1 MQGFR
6 LKSATRIK
14 DKPSLFEEEDSDDG
28 GNASNSADAMLMEDE
43 DAGSRLQELGN
54 EAASR
59 QDWSLALRRWEEAL
73 RAGSKVPQVLH
84 EQRSQAVRSA
94 EEAVA
99 LAPTWAD
106 AHLSLARA
114 QLAMGQVELG
124 QASMRAA
131 LALDPDHKEATQEYE
146 DLQRYLLAGEAFD
159 GGTQME
165 GD

>member
-1 MQGFR
+1 MVRERYVGRARVGWLRDGLPHHGGHARPQPAPPAQSVPPPSTLYTLCPLYKVFLEAG
-6 LKSATRIK
+6 
-14 DKPSLFEEEDSDDG
+14 KPF
-28 GNASNSADAMLMEDE
+28 
-43 DAGSRLQELGN
+43 
-54 EAASR
+54 
-59 QDWSLALRRWEEAL
+59 
-73 RAGSKVPQVLH
+73 
-84 EQRSQAVRSA
+84 QAVQSA